1 MICNLVDNEDGEE
14 QRTAGRGKRRITSL
28 SSQASA
34 GGSSFRSGGGE
45 SPSVSGMQNNFG
57 QLEFDLGEIPGEQEA
72 HEVWLTSSGKNSL
85 NHWAHQVMSR
95 SELEGNDYEE
105 VLQGLMIEGASALKA
120 WKKDRGRSLRGY
132 VVDRMYKRFS
142 RLVSELRAN
151 DITQSASV
159 NQRQKF
165 RRIEFIQSPTDDE
178 TTSYEMQLDAWIREG
193 EDPELFHWL
202 KIDLKSGDE
211 IRDRSRFKSEDFDI
225 SWWEHVK
232 PYMRDTAFEDIICGN
247 VQEMLA
253 EEIWEYVF
261 SDKVLPLWSA
271 NLTADHI
278 RVMAEL
284 RLDPDASYREI
295 GRTLGHTHKWV
306 GKRVDE
312 SWDAIKGFVQEQ

>member
-1 MICNLVDNEDGEE
+1 MITNYIDNEDGED
-14 QRTAGRGKRRITSL
+14 QRTTGRKKAPQMPKL
-28 SSQASA
+28 SA
-34 GGSSFRSGGGE
+34 GGSSEIIFNGGGDKNKGQ
-45 SPSVSGMQNNFG
+45 VSGMQNHFG
-57 QLEFDLGEIPGEQEA
+57 QLEFDLGDVPGEQEA
-72 HEVWLTSSGKNSL
+72 HEVWLNTEGKNTL
-85 NHWAHQVMSR
+85 NAWAHQVMSR
-95 SELEGNDYEE
+95 SDLVGDDYEE
-105 VLQGLMIEGASALKA
+105 VLQGLMIEGAAALKA

-159 NQRQKF
+159 NQRQRF
-165 RRIEFIQSPTDDE
+165 RRIEFIQSSIDDE
-178 TTSYEMQLDAWIREG
+178 ATTYEMQLDAWIREG

-202 KIDLKSGDE
+202 KQQIDAPDGDNE
-211 IRDRSRFKSEDFDI
+211 NP
-225 SWWEHVK
+225 SWWEHVQ

-253 EEIWEYVF
+253 EEVWEYVF

-278 RVMAEL
+278 RVMAEV